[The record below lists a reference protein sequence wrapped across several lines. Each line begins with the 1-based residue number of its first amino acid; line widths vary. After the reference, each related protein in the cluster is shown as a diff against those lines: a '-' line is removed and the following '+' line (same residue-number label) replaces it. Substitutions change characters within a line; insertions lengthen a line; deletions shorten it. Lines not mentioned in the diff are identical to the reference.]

1 MTDDLSL
8 DVLIAELETAPK
20 GSTELSDA
28 VARAVGWRVESEE
41 THDAWISPEGHRF
54 HIFPDFTQDLGA
66 VSWLIPD
73 GAGFTLHRFLA
84 SRGAAWAIIFTDG
97 QRFTCPAH
105 TEALAICAAALKSL
119 TGAKTLVD

>member
-41 THDAWISPEGHRF
+41 THDAWVSPEGHRF
-54 HIFPDFTQDLGA
+54 HIFPDFTQDLGDA
-66 VSWLIPD
+66 VSWLVPD
-73 GAGFTLHRFLA
+73 GAGFTLHRFL
-84 SRGAAWAIIFTDG
+84 G
-97 QRFTCPAH
+97 
-105 TEALAICAAALKSL
+105 LKSRSWATVFTSHPKGHPAPSGNL
-119 TGAKTLVD
+119 GSA